1 MSEPKDLL
9 DRINVM
15 LFHFDQRLGPRL
27 LFHIAE
33 IKDDRITAS
42 LTRLMDFN
50 FLQEMKA
57 FVNAMV
63 NVVYSSMF
71 FSVPNPLARGGKEE
85 FMLSVVIFD
94 PTITEYLMISS
105 TEDEMEKSITKLK
118 ESPELLNV
126 VNFTSPTLE
135 EFPFLAT
142 TLRDLRDKVTTLL
155 QMIFYGQFEGEEDP
169 ISQVLDK
176 IGKEVGKRI
185 IQTININSAKKPRD
199 KITDIL
205 KSPIVARWGKFSLMH
220 FDPEEKVA
228 SIAVRNSIW
237 TDSLGV
243 IATKTCSFIEG
254 MLETIF
260 SRIFEDKIFCEETRC
275 ASEYSYIQE
284 CLFQISREGAG
295 REQAVHASTQ
305 AIREMGLKEREKT
318 IELINQ
324 EIGRDIYYE
333 LDPMIRLIQLFNKC
347 SFINDF
353 YFDEEKFLLVCGF
366 WKHPD
371 NIMCNDCEKWITETC
386 KTDISLEK
394 TEHRIC
400 EITLKND
407 DEEGD

>member
-1 MSEPKDLL
+1 
-9 DRINVM
+9 
-15 LFHFDQRLGPRL
+15 
-27 LFHIAE
+27 
-33 IKDDRITAS
+33 
-42 LTRLMDFN
+42 
-50 FLQEMKA
+50 
-57 FVNAMV
+57 
-63 NVVYSSMF
+63 
-71 FSVPNPLARGGKEE
+71 
-85 FMLSVVIFD
+85 
-94 PTITEYLMISS
+94 
-105 TEDEMEKSITKLK
+105 
-118 ESPELLNV
+118 
-126 VNFTSPTLE
+126 
-135 EFPFLAT
+135 
-142 TLRDLRDKVTTLL
+142 
-155 QMIFYGQFEGEEDP
+155 
-169 ISQVLDK
+169 
-176 IGKEVGKRI
+176 
-185 IQTININSAKKPRD
+185 
-199 KITDIL
+199 
-205 KSPIVARWGKFSLMH
+205 SLMH

-305 AIREMGLKEREKT
+305 AIREMGLREREKT

-371 NIMCNDCEKWITETC
+371 NIMCNDCEKWIAETC